1 MYRWRIYAEDGIHCK
16 ASITCT
22 AERTEGLVWTGL
34 EAGGWYAMYGRR
46 LYAED
51 GLHCIASITYTD
63 ERTGGFVWT
72 GLEAD
77 FVIVVDGNAGWKVV
91 FDTTFTYTPCWIF

>member
-1 MYRWRIYAEDGIHCK
+1 MYGLRLYADDGIHCK

-22 AERTEGLVWTGL
+22 AERTEV
-34 EAGGWYAMYGRR
+34 
-46 LYAED
+46 
-51 GLHCIASITYTD
+51 
-63 ERTGGFVWT
+63 FVWT

-91 FDTTFTYTPCWIF
+91 FDTTFTYTPCWSC

>member
-1 MYRWRIYAEDGIHCK
+1 MAGDAGAGGARG
-16 ASITCT
+16 
-22 AERTEGLVWTGL
+22 GL
-34 EAGGWYAMYGRR
+34 EAGGWFSMYGWR

-77 FVIVVDGNAGWKVV
+77 FVIVVDGIAGWKVV
-91 FDTTFTYTPCWIF
+91 FDTTSIYTPCRSC